1 MSLLTSET
9 QDSTKYLEPG
19 FSVNSLLSYLFKKGL
34 LRGNTSQEEKY
45 YHEPIFRPSIF
56 REYLATDKIPEAPPT
71 DFTALTNEQIVSTF
85 GITDAERSAFGTT
98 VNGTNVFSIERSSS
112 YPYIYRVNNLL
123 LRPASNN
130 PTHTFNAITQKT
142 RVNLLGSTIPFTFS
156 NGSFRGK
163 FVRTDGTG
171 ELSNRGLDVVFSQ
184 HLAYIYDYELGIFSL
199 HDDDKNTRSKNP
211 IGATK
216 PPAVTCY
223 LYKGNFGRLGWSL
236 KNDAIVLDETRLLIG
251 KSETSDPTLV
261 MDVSGSAFIDDI
273 IVNSM
278 STRSDLRLKENIV
291 VCPTHYGVLDLEP
304 RYYNYISGSKDREYG
319 LIAQEVERV
328 LPEIVRTHGD
338 TKSVIYDRIGV
349 ALLPIVKSQQARIA
363 SLERE
368 ISDLKTLL
376 STFIRKL

>member
-1 MSLLTSET
+1 MSLLTAAA
-9 QDSTKYLEPG
+9 QDSTGYLTPG
-19 FSVNSLLSYLFKKGL
+19 FNVNSLLSYLFKKGL

-56 REYLATDKIPEAPPT
+56 REYLATDKIPDAPPS
-71 DFTALTNEQIVSTF
+71 DFVTLSHAQIKSVF
-85 GITDAERSAFGTT
+85 GISDAEIESFQTK
-98 VNGTNVFSIERSSS
+98 VNGTSVFSIEQSSS
-112 YPYIYRVNNLL
+112 YPYIYRVNNMLMI
-123 LRPASNN
+123 PASNN
-130 PTHTFNAITQKT
+130 PTHTFNGVSTKN
-142 RVNLLGSTIPFTFS
+142 RVNLLASTIPFTFS
-156 NGSFRGK
+156 NGAFRGK
-163 FVRTDGTG
+163 FIRTDGTG
-171 ELSNRGLDVVFSQ
+171 ELSNRGLDIVFSQ
-184 HLAYIYDYELGIFSL
+184 YLAFIYDYELGIFAM
-199 HDDDKNTRSKNP
+199 HDDDKNARTKNP

-223 LYKGNFGRLGWSL
+223 LYKGSFGRLGWSL

-251 KSETSDPTLV
+251 KSETNDPTLV

-278 STRSDLRLKENIV
+278 STRSDARLKENILIS
-291 VCPTHYGVLDLEP
+291 PTHHGILDLEP
-304 RYYNYISGSKDREYG
+304 RYYNYIAGSKTREYG

-328 LPEIVRTHGD
+328 LPELVRTQND

-349 ALLPIVKSQQARIA
+349 ALLPIVKSQQERIA

-368 ISDLKTLL
+368 IDDLKILL